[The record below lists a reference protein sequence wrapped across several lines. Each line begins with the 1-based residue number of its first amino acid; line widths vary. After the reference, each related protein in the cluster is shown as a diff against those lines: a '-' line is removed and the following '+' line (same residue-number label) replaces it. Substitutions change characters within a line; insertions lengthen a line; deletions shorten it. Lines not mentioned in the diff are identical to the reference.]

1 VKAGRVFANST
12 PLGYNNL
19 QQGRGPASPPEQ
31 GKPMQVVEMRL
42 AEIRSD
48 DVHSISFPS
57 HPERYE
63 GLQDRFPGL
72 PLLIIDDE
80 KRVVC
85 GHDYLLLLR
94 RRGRLG
100 VPVLRLGLIP
110 AESLLLN
117 YNILDRLFG
126 LNLYEK
132 LLFIKK
138 ISPLIPA
145 KKIQRLVE
153 LGFPLDEPLF
163 QRLDLLLREPFRSC
177 LAAGRLG
184 LKTALKMA
192 EQEETDR
199 LAQLHVF
206 QACGFS
212 ESQQQQMVQMLEEI
226 AFREKKP
233 IAAVLAASGLP
244 DLLKGEMPQKKV
256 MEALSGMRYP
266 VFSRMEKEWQ
276 AWQKK
281 MAATSG
287 LSLHH
292 APFFSRKEVQVTLTV
307 KDRSAAE
314 KLLLRLKKSSKH

>member
-1 VKAGRVFANST
+1 
-12 PLGYNNL
+12 
-19 QQGRGPASPPEQ
+19 
-31 GKPMQVVEMRL
+31 MQLVDMRL
-42 AEIRSD
+42 ADIRAD

-57 HPERYE
+57 IPGRYQ
-63 GLQDRFPGL
+63 GLEERFPGL
-72 PLLIIDDE
+72 PLLVVDGE
-80 KRVVC
+80 KRVIC

-94 RRGRLG
+94 RRGQLR
-100 VPVLRLGLIP
+100 VPVLRIDLSA

-145 KKIQRLVE
+145 NEIQRLVT
-153 LGFPLDEPLF
+153 LGFSLDGPLL
-163 QRLDLLLREPFRSC
+163 QRLDLLLVEPFRSC

-184 LKTALKMA
+184 LKTALKLA
-192 EQEETDR
+192 GQGEADR

-212 ESQQQQMVQMLEEI
+212 ESQQQQIAQMLEEV

-233 IAAVLAASGLP
+233 IATVLAAGGLP
-244 DLLKGEMPQKKV
+244 ALLKREMPQKKV
-256 MEALSGMRYP
+256 MAALSGMRYP
-266 VFSRMEKEWQ
+266 AFSRMEKEWQ

-281 MAATSG
+281 MAAASG
-287 LSLHH
+287 LSLNH
-292 APFFSRKEVQVTLTV
+292 APLFSRKEVQVTLTV
-307 KDRSAAE
+307 KDRAEAE
-314 KLLLRLKKSSKH
+314 KLLLRLKKSPGH